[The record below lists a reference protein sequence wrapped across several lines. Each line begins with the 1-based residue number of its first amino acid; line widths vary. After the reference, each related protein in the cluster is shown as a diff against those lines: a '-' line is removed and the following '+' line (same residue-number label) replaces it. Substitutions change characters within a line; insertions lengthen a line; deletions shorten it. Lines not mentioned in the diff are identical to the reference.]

1 MRYIC
6 AECHGELFEIGSDGV
21 VVGDNGKYSVSVAGW
36 TSLPLCQ
43 GCRETMADR
52 QCDENALFVSDQLE
66 TIIGN
71 AQTDFDDIR
80 EKLELVMNDH
90 DHLFDDCPGFFEKM
104 SGIKKKVSELEKI
117 LAYELE
123 NLDYHQD

>member
-1 MRYIC
+1 
-6 AECHGELFEIGSDGV
+6 
-21 VVGDNGKYSVSVAGW
+21 
-36 TSLPLCQ
+36 
-43 GCRETMADR
+43 
-52 QCDENALFVSDQLE
+52 
-66 TIIGN
+66 
-71 AQTDFDDIR
+71 
-80 EKLELVMNDH
+80 LVMNDH